1 MKNQL
6 NEQQKIQM
14 FKQIDQ
20 DLQEIVPKISEINT
34 ICREV
39 GRETVFYEPVINND
53 VQSDGTKVSKVM
65 VKVYP
70 DRTDRE
76 ESGEIPWDDFIDTVY
91 EKVKELYEEAEENNF
106 DVDTYDFSNDGQT
119 FGWALAETWNKIG
132 DVFIFLASVFNLCD
146 TVKDESPIIDSKG
159 MK

>member
-1 MKNQL
+1 MVEKEAQIAEERQKAANELERKMKNQL

-53 VQSDGTKVSKVM
+53 V
-65 VKVYP
+65 
-70 DRTDRE
+70 
-76 ESGEIPWDDFIDTVY
+76 
-91 EKVKELYEEAEENNF
+91 
-106 DVDTYDFSNDGQT
+106 
-119 FGWALAETWNKIG
+119 
-132 DVFIFLASVFNLCD
+132 
-146 TVKDESPIIDSKG
+146 
-159 MK
+159 